1 MIKDGMFY
9 LTEEELRPVNENIA
23 KGIGGLFGVKT
34 TEDEI
39 KDVLKAADYTT
50 SAGRNAAIQEVMKID
65 PATGRELM
73 KKNADYEATLA
84 TTEFNKARAESESFK
99 AKNPNYKDK
108 VKDTTD
114 LRLAKEWRK
123 ARPDR
128 IKDYLINNL
137 NFTEEEVGKY
147 YETPARAIEFLRSAD
162 RYDDKTGHMRDA
174 VDSFKA
180 YLKEEENEFKL
191 ENKYKTSKPE
201 KSPEKS
207 KQTISK
213 QQLWNSDL
221 KD

>member
-9 LTEEELRPVNENIA
+9 LTEEELAPVNENIA

-99 AKNPNYKDK
+99 AKNPNYKEKLKDK
-108 VKDTTD
+108 TS
-114 LRLAKEWRK
+114 LRLNQEWEKEQ
-123 ARPDR
+123 PDR
-128 IKDYLINNL
+128 ILNYLENVL
-137 NFTEEEVGKY
+137 NFSEEEIGNAY
-147 YETPARAIEFLRSAD
+147 QHPARAIEFLRGHE

-174 VDSFKA
+174 VTSFKD
-180 YLKEEENEFKL
+180 YLKQEETDFKL
-191 ENKYKTSKPE
+191 ENKYAKPE
-201 KSPEKS
+201 TNPQSE
-207 KQTISK
+207 QTIK
-213 QQLWNSDL
+213 KEQLWNSDL